1 MCVLKRCILGISLG
15 VLACMSM
22 AAARG
27 QDLPL
32 HTEPVRQMGSDQ
44 HTEPLRR
51 KSSDQH
57 TKPLRQKSSD
67 QHTKPLRQKS
77 SDQHI
82 EPPRQTDSDQHSEPA
97 PQKESAQYSNGE
109 RPATLSEFGTNRESS
124 YDFLPGDLPAAIEKD
139 SAKSKKFSS
148 ALHQWREEKFETA
161 LRECHLCAHKLKRP
175 KELIGKLAERA
186 GYAVRTHSR
195 AKAIVLYMVAY
206 ELWRRNKDQSTID
219 PVPWLLTGG
228 NICNDNDSKP
238 EESFLAERCY
248 EDAFTLSAKRGGLQ
262 INEAPS
268 VFRCAQMHLANDQ
281 WESAERV
288 LKLWLDLF
296 QTKNVAP
303 PSVENVE
310 ALAALGRSC
319 NNQNKYE
326 EAEKYYT
333 QALSACRK
341 YSGGTTTA
349 VNHYDVASL
358 LICTLIDEHKFS
370 AALDMAKQ
378 EFAAKG
384 SGQRNE
390 ALDAIAKKF
399 EDNNQA
405 ELAAQL
411 RSLK

>member
-1 MCVLKRCILGISLG
+1 MCVLKRCILGISVG
-15 VLACMSM
+15 VLTCMSV
-22 AAARG
+22 AVARG

-32 HTEPVRQMGSDQ
+32 HTEPARQMGSDQ
-44 HTEPLRR
+44 HSEPL
-51 KSSDQH
+51 
-57 TKPLRQKSSD
+57 P
-67 QHTKPLRQKS
+67 
-77 SDQHI
+77 
-82 EPPRQTDSDQHSEPA
+82 QTSSDQHSEPA
-97 PQKESAQYSNGE
+97 PQTDSDQYANGE

-124 YDFLPGDLPAAIEKD
+124 YDFLPGDLPAAIEKT
-139 SAKSKKFSS
+139 SAKSKKFAN
-148 ALHQWREEKFETA
+148 ALNQWREEKFESA
-161 LRECHLCAHKLKRP
+161 LRECHLCAHKLKHS
-175 KELIGKLAERA
+175 KQLLGKLAERA
-186 GYAVRTHSR
+186 EYAVRTHSR

-206 ELWRRNKDQSTID
+206 ELWRRSNDQSKID
-219 PVPWLLTGG
+219 PVPWLLTVG

-238 EESFLAERCY
+238 AESFLAERCY

-268 VFRCAQMHLANDQ
+268 VYRCAQMHLANNQ

-288 LKLWLDLF
+288 LKLWLELF
-296 QTKNVAP
+296 QTKNVSP
-303 PSVENVE
+303 PPVENVE
-310 ALAALGRSC
+310 VLTELGRSC

-326 EAEKYYT
+326 KSEKYYT
-333 QALSACRK
+333 QALAACRK
-341 YSGGTTTA
+341 YSGGTITA

-378 EFAAKG
+378 EFTAKG

-399 EDNNQA
+399 EDNNQVD
-405 ELAAQL
+405 LAAQV

>member
-1 MCVLKRCILGISLG
+1 MCVLKRCILGMSLG
-15 VLACMSM
+15 VLACMSV
-22 AAARG
+22 AVARG

-32 HTEPVRQMGSDQ
+32 HTEPARQMGSDQ
-44 HTEPLRR
+44 HSEPLRQTD
-51 KSSDQH
+51 SDRH
-57 TKPLRQKSSD
+57 S
-67 QHTKPLRQKS
+67 
-77 SDQHI
+77 
-82 EPPRQTDSDQHSEPA
+82 EPAPQTDSDQH
-97 PQKESAQYSNGE
+97 SNGE

-124 YDFLPGDLPAAIEKD
+124 YNFLPGDIPATLEKN
-139 SAKSKKFSS
+139 SAKSKKFAS
-148 ALHQWREEKFETA
+148 ALKQWREEKFETA
-161 LRECHLCAHKLKRP
+161 LRECHLCAHKLKP
-175 KELIGKLAERA
+175 SKELIGKLAERA
-186 GYAVRTHSR
+186 GYAVKTHSR

-206 ELWRRNKDQSTID
+206 ELWRQTKDQSKID
-219 PVPWLLTGG
+219 PVPWLLTVG

-238 EESFLAERCY
+238 DESFLAERCY

-268 VFRCAQMHLANDQ
+268 VYRCAQMHLANDQ

-310 ALAALGRSC
+310 VLAELGRSC

-333 QALSACRK
+333 EALSACRR
-341 YSGGTTTA
+341 YSGGTITA

-358 LICTLIDEHKFS
+358 LICTLIDERKYS
-370 AALDMAKQ
+370 VALDMAKQ
-378 EFAAKG
+378 EFTAKA

-390 ALDAIAKKF
+390 ALDAVAKKF
-399 EDNNQA
+399 EDCNQVD
-405 ELAAQL
+405 LAAQV